1 MVRRLLNRKNII
13 IGAILILFVVAIVV
27 NITTN
32 KAKKANSEA
41 EGSSGSD
48 RSVSVVTDTDYYTA
62 FRENRDNV
70 REKEIEYLES
80 IVSDERADEE
90 TVKEASE
97 QKLEIVKCMETELIV
112 ESAIKAKGFSDAAV
126 TFHKGSVNVIV
137 ESSELT
143 DSQVAQILEIV
154 MRETGESAENIKLS
168 IQR

>member
-1 MVRRLLNRKNII
+1 M
-13 IGAILILFVVAIVV
+13 
-27 NITTN
+27 
-32 KAKKANSEA
+32 
-41 EGSSGSD
+41 
-48 RSVSVVTDTDYYTA
+48 
-62 FRENRDNV
+62 
-70 REKEIEYLES
+70 EKEIEYLES

>member
-62 FRENRDNV
+62 FRENRD
-70 REKEIEYLES
+70 Y
-80 IVSDERADEE
+80 
-90 TVKEASE
+90 
-97 QKLEIVKCMETELIV
+97 
-112 ESAIKAKGFSDAAV
+112 
-126 TFHKGSVNVIV
+126 VI
-137 ESSELT
+137 
-143 DSQVAQILEIV
+143 
-154 MRETGESAENIKLS
+154 
-168 IQR
+168 